1 MDYKT
6 KKMSRKTARMF
17 AQILRKVFD
26 VEPTGSFPILDVLEK
41 LPDKL
46 PNCNFEIVDDDNLSV
61 NNPARCF
68 QNTMGGFT
76 IQIKESVYE
85 GARKYNIGAYRDHIT
100 HELCH
105 VFLFNLG
112 YTPITDRS
120 YGDKELKAYESVE
133 WQAKALCGEVM
144 MPYEETKG
152 MSPYEIKG
160 LYGVSESQAFY
171 RQRY

>member
-6 KKMSRKTARMF
+6 KKMSRKIARMLS
-17 AQILRKVFD
+17 QVMRRVFG
-26 VEPTGSFPILDVLEK
+26 VELSGPFPVLDALER

-46 PNCNFEIVDDDNLSV
+46 PNSNFEIVEDDKLSV

-68 QNTMGGFT
+68 QNSAGGFT
-76 IQIKESVYE
+76 IQIKESVYN
-85 GARKYNIGAYRDHIT
+85 GAYTYHTGAYRDHIT

-105 VFLFNLG
+105 VFLFSIG
-112 YTPITDRS
+112 YTPIMERS
-120 YGDKELKAYESVE
+120 YREGELKAYESVE
-133 WQAKALCGEVM
+133 WQAKALCGELM

-160 LYGVSESQAFY
+160 KYGVSEAQAFY
-171 RQRY
+171 RLKY